1 MPRKPRFFLPNI
13 PVHVIIRGNARRVV
27 FAEDTDRKAYLGWL
41 KEATEKYTVNIHAYV
56 LMDNHV
62 HLLLSTNEPD
72 HISKVM
78 QHIGRK
84 YVPYFNHKYEKS
96 GTLWEGRFKASMIE
110 SEQYLLCCYRYIELN
125 PVRANMVKRPEE
137 WKWSSYTS
145 NAYGEEDKLIKPHPV
160 YLAIHKKKDVRVNY
174 YRVSFKQVL
183 EPSIIN
189 DLRSAVQTGTPLGND
204 RFKKEVEKLLGV
216 KVGYAKRGRPKNEK
230 NN

>member
-13 PVHVIIRGNARRVV
+13 PVHVVIRGNSRRVV
-27 FAEDTDRKAYLGWL
+27 FAEDADRKAYLGWL
-41 KEATEKYTVNIHAYV
+41 KEAAEKYKVDIHAYV

-62 HLLLSTNEPD
+62 HLLLSTKDPS

-96 GTLWEGRFKASMIE
+96 GTLWEGRFKGSMIE

-137 WKWSSYTS
+137 WEWSSYAC
-145 NAYGEEDKLIKPHPV
+145 NGYGKDDPLIKPHPL
-160 YLAIHKKKDVRVNY
+160 YLAIHKDKKKRINY
-174 YRVSFKQVL
+174 YRGGFRQVL
-183 EPSIIN
+183 GASLID

-204 RFKKEVEKLLGV
+204 KFKEEVELLLGV
-216 KVGYAKRGRPKNEK
+216 KTGYARRGRPKK
-230 NN
+230 ST